1 MKVNDQF
8 EHRNY
13 AHCETGTIVSLLR
26 HHGLDISEPMVFG
39 LASGLMFAFLPFVT
53 MMGRMPVV
61 AYRSI
66 PKSII
71 RGIQRLLG
79 VKFEV
84 RRYRDEEKA
93 MEDLNELLDRKQ
105 AVGVQASAFWLPYFP
120 REMRIPFNAHNI
132 VVYGKENG
140 EYLISEPALE
150 EPTRIKPQDLKN
162 ARFAKGIL
170 APKGFLYYPIYI
182 PEKIDFNSLIPKAIK
197 RTNFM
202 LLGAPPPCGVRG
214 MFYLAR
220 YIEKLSGKRDQ
231 KYIRSFLGHI
241 ALMQE
246 EIGTGG
252 GGFRFLYAA
261 FLAEAYEC
269 MELPVLRE
277 ASNKMMEAGDL
288 WRNFALVCAR
298 TFKRKDSEID
308 LPHIANLLR
317 MAGSAEKE
325 VHLMLRKGM

>member
-1 MKVNDQF
+1 MKVKDQF

-39 LASGLMFAFLPFVT
+39 LASGLMFAFLPFVK
-53 MMGRMPVV
+53 MMGSMPVI

-71 RGIQRLLG
+71 RGIQRRLG

-84 RRYRDEEKA
+84 RRYRNEEKA
-93 MEDLNELLDRKQ
+93 MEDLSELIDRKQ
-105 AVGVQASAFWLPYFP
+105 AVGVQTSAFWLPYFP

-140 EYLISEPALE
+140 EYLISEPALQ

-170 APKGFLYYPIYI
+170 APKGLLYYPIYV

-214 MFYLAR
+214 IFYLAH
-220 YIEKLSGKRDQ
+220 YLEKLGRKKDE
-231 KYIRSFLGHI
+231 KYIRSLLGHI

-246 EIGTGG
+246 EVGTGG

-261 FLAEAYEC
+261 FLAEAYAC

-277 ASNKMMEAGDL
+277 ASRKMMEAGDL

-317 MAGSAEKE
+317 MAGRAEKE

>member
-1 MKVNDQF
+1 MKVKDRF

-26 HHGLDISEPMVFG
+26 HHGLEISEPMVFG
-39 LASGLMFAFLPFVT
+39 LASGLMFAFLPFVK
-53 MMGRMPVV
+53 MMGGMPVV

-71 RGIQRLLG
+71 RGIQRRLG

-84 RRYRDEEKA
+84 RRYRDEVKA
-93 MEDLNELLDRKQ
+93 MEDLSELIDRKQ
-105 AVGVQASAFWLPYFP
+105 VVGVQTSAFWLPYFP

-140 EYLISEPALE
+140 EYLVSEPALE
-150 EPTRIKPQDLKN
+150 EPARINPQDLRN

-170 APKGFLYYPIYI
+170 APKGFLYYPTYI
-182 PEKIDFNSLIPKAIK
+182 PEKIDFNSLIPKSIK

-202 LLGAPPPCGVRG
+202 MLSAPPPVGSAGYSISPITSKSWVERR
-214 MFYLAR
+214 MKNTY
-220 YIEKLSGKRDQ
+220 
-231 KYIRSFLGHI
+231 RSLLGHI

-246 EIGTGG
+246 EVGTGG
-252 GGFRFLYAA
+252 GGFRYMYAA
-261 FLAEAYEC
+261 FLEEAYER
-269 MELPVLRE
+269 MEIPVLRE
-277 ASNKMMEAGDL
+277 AYRKMTETGDL

-298 TFKRKDSEID
+298 AFKKKDSEID
-308 LPHIANLLR
+308 LSHIAVSWDGWRADERSPLD
-317 MAGSAEKE
+317 AS
-325 VHLMLRKGM
+325 